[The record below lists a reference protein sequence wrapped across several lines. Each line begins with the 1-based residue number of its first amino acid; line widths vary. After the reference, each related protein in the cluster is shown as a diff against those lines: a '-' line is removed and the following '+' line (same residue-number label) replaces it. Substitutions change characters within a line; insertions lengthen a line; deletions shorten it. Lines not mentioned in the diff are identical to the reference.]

1 MKQTLCTHHLHGLL
15 LTLAMVLATHAP
27 NLPIWVIVASAGFGI
42 WRYLLNK
49 KQWAMPKIWLLLP
62 INILICLGIVFT
74 FKGFFGRDASLA
86 LLVVMLSLKLLE
98 TKTLRDYM
106 LVVILAYFLV
116 GNLFLFN
123 QTIATFAMSVP
134 PLLLLTATL
143 INISLKNKQSFKFLL
158 TLSGKLLMQAVPVM
172 LILFVLFPRIPGPL
186 WGIPQDAY
194 SGMTGLGDSLQF
206 GNIIQL
212 TKNSAVAF
220 RVQFK
225 GKIPAK
231 NQLYWRGPV
240 LWHQEGN
247 QWLMPSKNIG
257 LIAEKLESSGTA
269 INYTITLE
277 PHNRLWLLML
287 DIPTQIPNDAQLTHD
302 YSAVAASPVR
312 ARIRYDATS
321 FSSYK
326 LGEVLNDREKTMSL
340 QIHDNEN
347 PRTIKLAQSWQNLQ
361 PVDKVNRALQR
372 YRAQPFIYTL
382 NPPRLGKDA
391 VDDFLFNTKKGFCE
405 HYATSFVYL
414 MRAAGVPARIVTGY
428 QGGELNPNGN
438 YLIVRQSNA
447 HAWAEVWLETRGWV
461 RVDPTAAVSPERI
474 EQGISEAISET
485 DLLPMMARPDF
496 PLLRKAFLSW
506 DSVNNGWNQW
516 VLGYDDKK
524 QLEFLNKFS
533 GKNLTLMDLVL
544 WMTVAIATVITITFL
559 VLIKTSQRKLSP
571 TQQLYALYLNKLK
584 RANLQPNRHEGA
596 LDFGQRAAQTLP
608 NLAQEIMQI
617 AQNYNLLQY
626 SQTPNP
632 LLLQALAQRVKKF
645 TLKP

>member
-1 MKQTLCTHHLHGLL
+1 MKQTLSTHHLNGLL
-15 LTLAMVLATHAP
+15 LTLAIVLATHAP
-27 NLPIWVIVASAGFGI
+27 NLPVWVIVASAGFGV

-74 FKGFFGRDASLA
+74 FKSFFGRDASLA

-106 LVVILAYFLV
+106 LVIILAYFLV

-123 QTIATFAMSVP
+123 QTIATFALSVP

-158 TLSGKLLMQAVPVM
+158 TLSSKLLMQAVPVM

-194 SGMTGLGDSLQF
+194 SSMTGLGDSLQF
-206 GNIIQL
+206 GNISQL

-240 LWHQEGN
+240 LWHQDGN

-257 LIAEKLESSGTA
+257 LIAEKLEFSGAA

-287 DIPTQIPNDAQLTHD
+287 DLPTQIPNEAKLTHD

-312 ARIRYDATS
+312 KRIRYDATS
-321 FSSYK
+321 FTSYM
-326 LGEVLNDREKTMSL
+326 LGAELNDREKTMSL

-372 YRAQPFIYTL
+372 FRAQPFIYTL

-438 YLIVRQSNA
+438 YLIVRQSDA

-516 VLGYDDKK
+516 VLGYDDKT
-524 QLEFLNKFS
+524 QLEFLNKLS
-533 GKNLTLMDLVL
+533 GKNLSLMDLVL
-544 WMTVAIATVITITFL
+544 WMTVAIAIVITITFL

-571 TQQLYALYLNKLK
+571 AQQLYALYLNKLK

-596 LDFGQRAAQTLP
+596 LDFGKRAAQTLP

-632 LLLQALAQRVKKF
+632 LLLQELAQRVKKF